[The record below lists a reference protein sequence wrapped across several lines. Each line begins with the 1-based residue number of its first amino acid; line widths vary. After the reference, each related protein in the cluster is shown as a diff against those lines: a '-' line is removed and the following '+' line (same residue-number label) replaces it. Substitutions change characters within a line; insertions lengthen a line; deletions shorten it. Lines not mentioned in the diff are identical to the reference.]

1 MFPGLRIRP
10 IEPSRKSSGWIK
22 PSIGLSLTVA
32 APLQLR
38 TEFHLSPSDAIARGT
53 RIPDIRLLSRLSDS
67 GANNNA
73 KTCIKANFFSE

>member
-32 APLQLR
+32 APLQLL
-38 TEFHLSPSDAIARGT
+38 TEFHLSPSNAIARGT